1 MELSASYT
9 IAGILNTPIKACI
22 QGNQTLYKRVY
33 AERKDTVGY
42 ISKYIILNY
51 QKQDY
56 IKKGC
61 ASYFNSIHLVCSL
74 FFSFILR
81 LVGLLICA
89 ARCRDCTLLLL
100 QKQQQQHKTTIQR
113 YTTSAINSIMI
124 TRTKKRD
131 LHKKEPSVSFFHSYF
146 IFFTI
151 CILCSSISNAQTKPR
166 PNPVLVKNK
175 SVSTIVSAFFK
186 YTKGGSPNSG
196 KSDQAG
202 IMFFVCFPYAS
213 SINKMKS
220 QLAFA
225 AKCRDCTLLLF
236 PIHNKVLILNEL
248 LVRKA
253 IKIKPIKLNKSR
265 INKK

>member
-9 IAGILNTPIKACI
+9 IAGILNTRIKMCI
-22 QGNQTLYKRVY
+22 QGNKTQYRPAYTKR
-33 AERKDTVGY
+33 KNTIGY

-56 IKKGC
+56 IQKGW
-61 ASYFNSIHLVCSL
+61 ASYLNSIHLVCSL
-74 FFSFILR
+74 FFSFILKS
-81 LVGLLICA
+81 VILLICA
-89 ARCRDCTLLLL
+89 VRCSDCTLLLL
-100 QKQQQQHKTTIQR
+100 QQQQNKTTIRR
-113 YTTSAINSIMI
+113 YTTSATNSIMI
-124 TRTKKRD
+124 TKTKKGD
-131 LHKKEPSVSFFHSYF
+131 LHKKEPSGSFLHRHLLFL
-146 IFFTI
+146 II
-151 CILCSSISNAQTKPR
+151 CILCSSITHAQAKTR

-186 YTKGGSPNSG
+186 YTKGDSPNSG
-196 KSDQAG
+196 KPNQAG

-236 PIHNKVLILNEL
+236 PIQNKALRLNEL

-253 IKIKPIKLNKSR
+253 IKIKPIKLNKLR
-265 INKK
+265 KEKK